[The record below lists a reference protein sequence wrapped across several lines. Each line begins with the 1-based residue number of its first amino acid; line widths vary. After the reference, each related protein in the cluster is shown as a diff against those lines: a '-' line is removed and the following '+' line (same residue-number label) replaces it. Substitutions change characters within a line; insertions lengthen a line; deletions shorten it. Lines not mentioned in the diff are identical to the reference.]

1 MIYVIFMP
9 FRYLEELS
17 SADAAFEASG
27 STLEEV
33 FRDSAVATFEV
44 MADTKTVKPL
54 LIHEIMLE
62 NEAVDGLLIDW
73 LSELVFLKDSE
84 SLLFSVFDVNIKKND
99 VYMLKGVAKGD
110 KIDREKHN
118 LRSDVKAVTYHLLEV
133 KKAGDKWVAR
143 VVLDI

>member
-1 MIYVIFMP
+1 MIYVLFMP

-33 FRDSAVATFEV
+33 FRDSAMATFEV
-44 MADTKTVKPL
+44 MADTKTIKPL
-54 LIHEIMLE
+54 LRRDILVE
-62 NEAVDGLLIDW
+62 NHDVDGLLIDW

-84 SLLFSVFDVNIKKND
+84 SLLFSVFEVSIRKND
-99 VYMLKGVAKGD
+99 VYVLKGVAKGE
-110 KIDREKHN
+110 KIDRDKHN

-133 KKAGDKWVAR
+133 KKTEDKWVAR

>member
-1 MIYVIFMP
+1 MIYVLFMP
-9 FRYLEELS
+9 YRYLEELS

-33 FRDSAVATFEV
+33 FRDSAMATFEV

-54 LIHEIMLE
+54 LRREIALE
-62 NEAVDGLLIDW
+62 NEDMDGLLIDW

-84 SLLFSVFDVNIKKND
+84 SLLFCGFDVNIRKND
-99 VYMLKGVAKGD
+99 VYVLKGVAKGE
-110 KIDREKHN
+110 KIDRDRHN
-118 LRSDVKAVTYHLLEV
+118 LRSDVKAVTYHLLEL
-133 KKAGDKWVAR
+133 KKTGDKWIAR

>member
-1 MIYVIFMP
+1 MP
-9 FRYLEELS
+9 YRFLEDIAC
-17 SADAAFEASG
+17 ADAAFEAEG
-27 STLEEV
+27 NTLEEL
-33 FRDSAVATFEV
+33 FRDAATAAFEV

-54 LIHEIMLE
+54 LTREIMLE

-84 SLLFSVFDVNIKKND
+84 SLLFSVFEVNIRKND
-99 VYMLKGVAKGD
+99 VYVLKGVAKGE
-110 KIDREKHN
+110 KIDRDKHS

-133 KKAGDKWVAR
+133 KKTEDKWVAR

>member
-54 LIHEIMLE
+54 LTHKIMLE

>member
-1 MIYVIFMP
+1 MP
-9 FRYLEELS
+9 YRYLEELS

-33 FRDSAVATFEV
+33 FRDSAIATFEV
-44 MADTKTVKPL
+44 MADTKTIKPL
-54 LIHEIMLE
+54 LKRNILVE
-62 NEAVDGLLIDW
+62 NHDMDGLLIDW

-84 SLLFSVFDVNIKKND
+84 SLLFSVFEVNIRKND
-99 VYMLKGVAKGD
+99 VYVLKGVAKGE
-110 KIDREKHN
+110 KIDRDKHN

-133 KKAGDKWVAR
+133 KKMEDKWVAR